1 MFAPFKTDRAMTDS
15 AIDTTYQLATTTA
28 ALLGTYLVLF
38 YPALRPYIVQR
49 VPAFA
54 TPVWE
59 NLFLPLVLYRCLEL
73 SALMATPTVGAMTPL
88 IVVVGYLCYL
98 YSFGCMH
105 DYIMSSK
112 VEEEDNDSSSDETSG
127 SSEES
132 SLTIEPPEL
141 AAASEE
147 NPDNEDVAI
156 DISQITTVEGQNP
169 EDVFTVLAA
178 SQVTEQQ
185 DI

>member
-1 MFAPFKTDRAMTDS
+1 MADS
-15 AIDTTYQLATTTA
+15 TIDTTYQLATATA

-38 YPALRPYIVQR
+38 YPALRPYIVQQA
-49 VPAFA
+49 PALA

-73 SALMATPTVGAMTPL
+73 SALMATPTVGALTPL

-98 YSFGCMH
+98 QGFRCIT
-105 DYIMSSK
+105 DYVAPEDLSSQ
-112 VEEEDNDSSSDETSG
+112 EEEDNASSSDETSG
-127 SSEES
+127 SSNEES

-141 AAASEE
+141 AATSEE
-147 NPDNEDVAI
+147 NPDNEEAPIDVPP
-156 DISQITTVEGQNP
+156 ITTVEGQNP

-178 SQVTEQQ
+178 SQVTEHQ